1 MKQTYYKAIDET
13 LFETVLDNGMQLF
26 IIPKKGF
33 QKSYVTM
40 TTKYGSIHNDFV
52 RQDGTKVHMPKGI
65 AHFLEH
71 KMFEKEDGDMFNA
84 FSKYGSSANA
94 FTSYDRTSYLFTT
107 VESLKENIKLLV
119 DMLQTPY
126 FTKESVEKEVGIIA
140 EEIKMYQD
148 QPNYRLYYQTLKAM
162 YHTHPVRVD
171 IAGTVESINEI
182 TDQTLY
188 DCYNTFYHPKNMVMF
203 IVGNVEPKAMTEYI
217 NGVIK
222 PFNTFQP
229 VNILPF
235 EEPESVAVNEVKSI
249 DNVQMD
255 KLMLGIKTDNFK
267 STDNLILTELKIL
280 FALDMLFGEQ
290 TDFYQSL
297 LKEQLI
303 DDSFGFNFTIEP
315 TFSHMFIAGA
325 TRDAERLKQHIISQ
339 LYNFDLLNDQKAF
352 DLIIRQTIG
361 EYVSSMNSP
370 EYIANQFT
378 RYFFNDVILF
388 DILPLLE
395 QLTLAEC
402 IETYK
407 STLNNAHITDSRIV
421 KRNG

>member
-13 LFETVLDNGMQLF
+13 LFETVLENGMKLF
-26 IIPKKGF
+26 VTPKKGF

-52 RQDGTKVHMPKGI
+52 TSDGKTVHMPKGI

-71 KMFEKEDGDMFNA
+71 KMFEKEEGDMFNA

-119 DMLQTPY
+119 DMLQNPY

-162 YHTHPVRVD
+162 YHTHPVRID
-171 IAGTVESINEI
+171 IAGTVESISEI
-182 TDQTLY
+182 TDETLHE
-188 DCYNTFYHPKNMVMF
+188 CYNTFYHPKNMVMF
-203 IVGNVEPKAMTEYI
+203 VVGNVEPQEMTTYI
-217 NGVIK
+217 NSIIK
-222 PFNTFQP
+222 SYDEFKP
-229 VNILPF
+229 VEVLPF
-235 EEPESVAVNEVKSI
+235 DEPSSLAIPAIISE

-267 STDNLILTELKIL
+267 SADNLILTELKML
-280 FALDMLFGEQ
+280 FALDLLFGEQ

-297 LKEQLI
+297 MKDQLI

-325 TRDAERLKQHIISQ
+325 SHDIERLKHLLISQ
-339 LYNFDLLNDQKAF
+339 LYNFDALNDHKSF
-352 DLIIRQTIG
+352 DLITRQTIG

-378 RYFFNDVILF
+378 RYYFNDVILF
-388 DILPLLE
+388 DLLPLLE
-395 QLTLAEC
+395 QLTLEDC
-402 IETYK
+402 IATYK
-407 STLNNAHITDSRIV
+407 ETMNKAQIADSRIV
-421 KRNG
+421 RRNG

>member
-1 MKQTYYKAIDET
+1 MKQTYYEAIDET
-13 LFETVLDNGMQLF
+13 LYETVLDNGMQLF

-52 RQDGTKVHMPKGI
+52 THDGRVVHMPKGI

-119 DMLQTPY
+119 DMLQNPY

-148 QPNYRLYYQTLKAM
+148 QPNYKLYYQTLKAM
-162 YHTHPVRVD
+162 YQTHPVRVD
-171 IAGTVESINEI
+171 IAGTVESIAQI
-182 TDQTLY
+182 TDETLY
-188 DCYNTFYHPKNMVMF
+188 ECYKTFYHPNNMVMF
-203 IVGNVEPKAMTEYI
+203 IVGNVDPNEMTTYI
-217 NGVIK
+217 NTIIK
-222 PFNTFQP
+222 PFGPFHP
-229 VNILPF
+229 VDILPF
-235 EEPESVAVNEVKSI
+235 EEPDSVATPVIAAE

-255 KLMLGIKTDNFK
+255 KLMLGIKTNNFK
-267 STDNLILTELKIL
+267 SADNLILTELKML
-280 FALDMLFGEQ
+280 FALDLLFGEQ

-297 LKEQLI
+297 MKDQLI

-325 TRDAERLKQHIISQ
+325 SNDSDQLKQLLISQ
-339 LYNFDLLNDQKAF
+339 LYNFDALNDQNSF
-352 DLIIRQTIG
+352 DLIVRQTIG

-378 RYFFNDVILF
+378 RYYFNDVILF
-388 DILPLLE
+388 DLLPLLE
-395 QLTLAEC
+395 ALTLEEC
-402 IETYK
+402 IATYK
-407 STLNNAHITDSRIV
+407 ATMENAQITDSRIV

>member
-1 MKQTYYKAIDET
+1 MKKTYYKAIDET
-13 LFETVLDNGMQLF
+13 LFETQLNNGMQLF
-26 IIPKKGF
+26 VIPKQGF

-40 TTKYGSIHNDFV
+40 TAKYGSIHNDFILE
-52 RQDGTKVHMPKGI
+52 DGTEIHMPEGI

-71 KMFEKEDGDMFNA
+71 KMFEKENGDMFNE

-107 VESLKENIKLLV
+107 VESLRENIQLLI

-126 FTKESVEKEVGIIA
+126 FTQESVAKEVGIIA

-162 YHTHPVRVD
+162 YHNHPVRID
-171 IAGTVESINEI
+171 IAGTIESINDI
-182 TDQTLY
+182 TKETLY
-188 DCYNTFYHPKNMVMF
+188 QCYNTFYHPQNMVMF
-203 IVGNVEPKAMTEYI
+203 IVSNVDPIEIANYI
-217 NGVIK
+217 NGLLK
-222 PFNTFQP
+222 AYPTYNPAQL
-229 VNILPF
+229 LPF
-235 EEPESVAVNEVKSI
+235 TEPEEVFLPSVISE

-255 KLMLGIKTDNFK
+255 KLMLGIKTTNFK
-267 STDNLILTELKIL
+267 HTDNLILTELKML
-280 FALDMLFGEQ
+280 FALDILMGEH

-297 LKEQLI
+297 IKEQLV

-315 TFSHMFIAGA
+315 TFSHMFIAGS
-325 TRDAERLKQHIISQ
+325 TKDIDTLKERLVSQ
-339 LYNFDLLNDQKAF
+339 IYNFDALNDKKSFDLLNK
-352 DLIIRQTIG
+352 QTIG

-378 RYFFNDVILF
+378 RYYFNDVILF

-395 QLTLAEC
+395 SLSLNDC
-402 IETYK
+402 IETYIV
-407 STLNNAHITDSRIV
+407 TMENASIADSRIV
-421 KRNG
+421 KKNG

>member
-26 IIPKKGF
+26 VIPKQGF

-52 RQDGTKVHMPKGI
+52 RNDGTVVHMPKGI

-84 FSKYGSSANA
+84 FSKHGSSANA

-107 VESLKENIKLLV
+107 VESLKENIRLLIE
-119 DMLQTPY
+119 MLQTPY
-126 FTKESVEKEVGIIA
+126 FTRESVEKEVGIIA

-162 YHTHPVRVD
+162 YHEHPVRVD
-171 IAGTVESINEI
+171 IAGTVESINDI
-182 TDQTLY
+182 TAETLY
-188 DCYNTFYHPKNMVMF
+188 ECYNTFYHPKNMAMF
-203 IVGNVEPKAMTEYI
+203 IVGNVDVDEIAAYI
-217 NGVIK
+217 NSLLK
-222 PFNTFQP
+222 QYDDYHP
-229 VNILPF
+229 VALLPID
-235 EEPESVAVNEVKSI
+235 EADEVKLPVVKSE

-255 KLMLGIKTDNFK
+255 KLMLGVKTDNYK
-267 STDNLILTELKIL
+267 TSENLILTELKML
-280 FALDMLFGEQ
+280 FALDLLFGEQ

-297 LKEQLI
+297 LKDQLV

-325 TRDAERLKQHIISQ
+325 SNNPGELKQRLISQ
-339 LYNFDLLNDQKAF
+339 LYNYDALNDQKAF
-352 DLIIRQTIG
+352 DLIVRQTIG

-370 EYIANQFT
+370 EYIANQFI
-378 RYFFNDVILF
+378 RYYFNDVILF
-388 DILPLLE
+388 DLLPLLE
-395 QLTLAEC
+395 HLTLSDC
-402 IETYK
+402 IATYQETMERAK
-407 STLNNAHITDSRIV
+407 ITDSRIV

>member
-13 LFETVLDNGMQLF
+13 LFEAVLDNGMQLF

-52 RQDGTKVHMPKGI
+52 TQEGKVVRMPKGI

-71 KMFEKEDGDMFNA
+71 KMFEKEHGDMFNE

-119 DMLQTPY
+119 DMLQEPY

-162 YHTHPVRVD
+162 YHMHPVKVD
-171 IAGTVESINEI
+171 IAGTVESINKI
-182 TDQTLY
+182 THETLY
-188 DCYNTFYHPKNMVMF
+188 QCYETFYHPSNMVMF
-203 IVGNVEPKAMTEYI
+203 VVGNVDPEDLYSYVNSITK
-217 NGVIK
+217 K
-222 PFNTFQP
+222 FSTFHP
-229 VNILPF
+229 VDILPF
-235 EEPESVAVNEVKSI
+235 DEPDTVALPEISSE
-249 DNVQMD
+249 DNVHMD
-255 KLMLGIKTDNFK
+255 KIMLGIKTNNFK
-267 STDNLILTELKIL
+267 SDENLILSELKMI
-280 FALDMLFGEQ
+280 FAMDLLFGEQ

-297 LKEQLI
+297 LKDQLI

-325 TRDAERLKQHIISQ
+325 TRDVDTLKQRLISQ
-339 LYNFDLLNDQKAF
+339 LHNYDALKDQKSF
-352 DLIIRQTIG
+352 ELIVRQTIG

-378 RYFFNDVILF
+378 RYYFNDVILF
-388 DILPLLE
+388 DLLPLLE
-395 QLTLAEC
+395 QLTLEDC
-402 IETYK
+402 IATYQ
-407 STLNNAHITDSRIV
+407 SALEHANITDSRIV

>member
-1 MKQTYYKAIDET
+1 MKQTYYDAIDET
-13 LFETVLDNGMQLF
+13 LYETDLNNGMKLF

-40 TTKYGSIHNDFV
+40 TAKYGAIHNDFV
-52 RQDGTKVHMPKGI
+52 TKEGKVVHMPKGI

-71 KMFEKEDGDMFNA
+71 KMFEKETGDMFNA

-94 FTSYDRTSYLFTT
+94 FTSYDRTSYMFTT
-107 VESLKENIKLLV
+107 VEALQENIKLLV
-119 DMLQTPY
+119 DMLQNPY

-162 YHTHPVRVD
+162 YHAHPVRVD
-171 IAGTVESINEI
+171 IAGTIESINEI
-182 TDQTLY
+182 THDTLFE
-188 DCYNTFYHPKNMVMF
+188 CYHTFYHPHNMVMF
-203 IVGNVEPKAMTEYI
+203 IVGNVDPIEITEYI
-217 NGVIK
+217 NGLTK
-222 PFNTFQP
+222 PFGTFNE
-229 VNILPF
+229 VEMLPF
-235 EEPESVAVNEVKSI
+235 EEPEKVYLPKIESF

-255 KLMLGIKTDNFK
+255 KLMLGIKTNNYLK
-267 STDNLILTELKIL
+267 STHLIETELKML
-280 FALDMLFGEQ
+280 FAMDILFGEQ

-297 LKEQLI
+297 LKDHLI

-325 TRDAERLKQHIISQ
+325 SSNVDTLKERLISQ
-339 LYNFDLLNDQKAF
+339 LYNYDALNDQEMF
-352 DLIIRQTIG
+352 DLIVRQTIG

-378 RYFFNDVILF
+378 RYYFNNAILF

-395 QLTLAEC
+395 HLTLKDC
-402 IETYK
+402 IDTYR
-407 STLNNAHITDSRIV
+407 TTMEQAHITDSRIV
-421 KRNG
+421 KKHG